1 MLRDSPSLW
10 ELVEEHVPL
19 PERPEVKRILGETTV
34 DLSLELRAEV
44 VMLQS
49 LLQEARSSQASG
61 SRPTF
66 DPSSLLAPPPLLRDL
81 VRQELRQLLLGLRQ
95 KAICEGRDQTQAWV
109 QYSPRVLRFAL
120 EEPRC
125 DLPEQDILQMRAGE
139 PSSQRDLSVIKDQ
152 LNVSSID
159 QVAGHLRSL
168 LEGECHTL
176 ERMIPTLQRC
186 LEEEYTGAPRPSE
199 ATLEPTLAELK
210 EQKAAMRRELQA
222 PLRPSCVSSS
232 HRQQPVGS
240 SSQGPGG
247 WPCPRGAAGGW
258 GGPRR
263 GCLPAPPPERCPRGL
278 TATCRGR
285 RRLQCS
291 AGKRPASTP
300 VSSAAP
306 HAPT

>member
-1 MLRDSPSLW
+1 MGRVTL
-10 ELVEEHVPL
+10 
-19 PERPEVKRILGETTV
+19 T
-34 DLSLELRAEV
+34 
-44 VMLQS
+44 
-49 LLQEARSSQASG
+49 SSAS
-61 SRPTF
+61 
-66 DPSSLLAPPPLLRDL
+66 
-81 VRQELRQLLLGLRQ
+81 
-95 KAICEGRDQTQAWV
+95 
-109 QYSPRVLRFAL
+109 
-120 EEPRC
+120 
-125 DLPEQDILQMRAGE
+125 
-139 PSSQRDLSVIKDQ
+139 SSQRDLSVIKDQ

-199 ATLEPTLAELK
+199 ATLEPTLAGEDPKEALLPTPHLYTPQSCWALCLRGASPAELK

-278 TATCRGR
+278 TATCHGR

>member
-34 DLSLELRAEV
+34 DLSLELRAEQSEGPQRHQGPAECV
-44 VMLQS
+44 QHRPGCWTPAEPPGGGVSHLGEDDPHPAGELQPWAS
-49 LLQEARSSQASG
+49 LPRA
-61 SRPTF
+61 
-66 DPSSLLAPPPLLRDL
+66 
-81 VRQELRQLLLGLRQ
+81 LLL
-95 KAICEGRDQTQAWV
+95 
-109 QYSPRVLRFAL
+109 
-120 EEPRC
+120 
-125 DLPEQDILQMRAGE
+125 
-139 PSSQRDLSVIKDQ
+139 SVDTAAPY
-152 LNVSSID
+152 L
-159 QVAGHLRSL
+159 
-168 LEGECHTL
+168 
-176 ERMIPTLQRC
+176 RC

-278 TATCRGR
+278 TATCHGR

>member
-34 DLSLELRAEV
+34 DLSLELRAEQSEGPQRHQGPAECV
-44 VMLQS
+44 QHRPGCWTPAEPPGGGVSHLGEDDPHPAGELQPWAS
-49 LLQEARSSQASG
+49 LPRA
-61 SRPTF
+61 
-66 DPSSLLAPPPLLRDL
+66 
-81 VRQELRQLLLGLRQ
+81 LLL
-95 KAICEGRDQTQAWV
+95 
-109 QYSPRVLRFAL
+109 
-120 EEPRC
+120 
-125 DLPEQDILQMRAGE
+125 
-139 PSSQRDLSVIKDQ
+139 SVDTAAPY
-152 LNVSSID
+152 L
-159 QVAGHLRSL
+159 
-168 LEGECHTL
+168 
-176 ERMIPTLQRC
+176 RC

-199 ATLEPTLAELK
+199 ATLEPTLAGEDPKEALLPTPHLYTPQSCWALCLRGASPAELK

-278 TATCRGR
+278 TATCHGR